1 MENSRT
7 FTIDRISVR
16 ECMDVGN
23 GERWTL
29 GGRKSGMEALEY
41 MADVLR
47 AYGLEV
53 EVTRSKAG
61 GTASLSIAHPEP
73 YEAETLRNR
82 GGGRPKER
90 RTYGVSLEWLESH
103 SVEEGMEALGGV
115 SRRTYYRR
123 LKEMRAEVS
132 ES

>member
-7 FTIDRISVR
+7 FSVCRVSVR
-16 ECMDVGN
+16 ECEDHGTDEYGMEID
-23 GERWTL
+23 
-29 GGRKSGMEALEY
+29 RKSGIEALEY

-61 GTASLSIAHPEP
+61 GTVSLSIAHPEP

-90 RTYGVSLEWLESH
+90 RTYGVSLDWLESH
-103 SVEEGMEALGGV
+103 TVEEGMEALGV
-115 SRRTYYRR
+115 KSRSTYYRR
-123 LKEMRAEVS
+123 LREIRERVPKT
-132 ES
+132 